1 MSRLLF
7 VVHRYAPFPGGSEYY
22 VQDMA
27 EAALIKGH
35 DVTVLTHEHKGDI
48 SGVKVTSDYQILK
61 QKWDLIVVHGADCYT
76 QNIVHQN
83 AVMINSISPVLY
95 LLIKPSES
103 KHANYGLSQHRFI
116 GYSTKADVDFLM
128 KKGVAKKM
136 RRVPHGITPARTCV
150 SKTRT
155 DGSSGKFIV
164 TSAGG
169 FWPHKR
175 MTELADAW
183 KACPTFQNNSMELHL
198 YGYGELANAPLDG
211 PNVFVHKGMSKE
223 SVIGAIARSD
233 AYVMNSSEEGFG
245 LVLLEAMINK
255 TPWFARDIAGAHDMK
270 QYGTIYSDE
279 QDLMQ
284 KLKTY
289 VRDDR
294 KLQNGFD
301 FVMAN
306 HTITDTVIGIENV
319 LLECM

>member
-1 MSRLLF
+1 MSRILF
-7 VVHRYAPFPGGSEYY
+7 VVHRYVPFAGGSEYF
-22 VQDMA
+22 VRDMA
-27 EAALIKGH
+27 EKSLERGH
-35 DVTVLTHEHKGDI
+35 AVTVLAETHKGDQN
-48 SGVKVTSDYQILK
+48 GVSVTNDYQILT
-61 QKWDLIVVHGADCYT
+61 QKWDLIVVHGADCYS

-103 KHANYGLSQHRFI
+103 KHANYGISQHRFI
-116 GYSTKADVDFLM
+116 GYSTKADIDFLM

-136 RRVPHGITPARTCV
+136 CRVPHGIVPERSIFP
-150 SKTRT
+150 SKNLP
-155 DGSSGKFIV
+155 SSTFIV

-183 KACPTFQNNSMELHL
+183 KARSSSMELHL
-198 YGYGELANAPLDG
+198 YGYGALKNAPPDG
-211 PNVFVHKGMSKE
+211 PNIFVHKGMSKE

-270 QYGTIYSDE
+270 QYGTIYTDE
-279 QDLMQ
+279 QDLIQ

-289 VRDDR
+289 VRNDK
-294 KLQNGFD
+294 KLLDGYN

-306 HTITDTVIGIENV
+306 HTITDTVLGIENV